1 MQPFERMHFL
11 IQIQMMPPHIFDM
24 GIAGF
29 FLAKIH
35 KGENINGEGA
45 KRLSGGEGVEGGVS
59 LPFRSAELLKI

>member
-1 MQPFERMHFL
+1 MHFL

-35 KGENINGEGA
+35 KGEIINGEGA
-45 KRLSGGEGVEGGVS
+45 KRPSGGEGGGT
-59 LPFRSAELLKI
+59 PPSAVGSF